1 MTDLTVIA
9 AHEPVDV
16 AALRHRLVE
25 RAHANGLVDVGYRLL
40 DSPVGTLLV
49 AGTTAGLVRIGF
61 VTDDADVLL
70 QDLADRL
77 GPRILETRGRL
88 DAAAR
93 QLEEYF
99 DRRRERFELALD
111 LTLASG
117 FRRVVIEALTQVPF
131 GQTTSYAALAD
142 ASGRPRAVRAT
153 GSACATNPLPLVIGC
168 HRVLRSDGGLGG
180 YAGGLAAKRFL
191 LDLEAGRA

>member
-1 MTDLTVIA
+1 MTDLTALA
-9 AHEPVDV
+9 AHEPVDL
-16 AALRHRLVE
+16 AALRDRLVE
-25 RAHANGLVDVGYRLL
+25 RADENGLVDVGYRLL
-40 DSPVGTLLV
+40 DSPVGTLLI
-49 AGTTAGLVRIGF
+49 ASTAAGLVKVGF
-61 VTDDADVLL
+61 VTHDADELL

-77 GPRILETRGRL
+77 GPRILEAPGRL

-93 QLEEYF
+93 QFEEYF
-99 DRRRERFELALD
+99 HGRRERFELSLD

-117 FRRVVIEALTQVPF
+117 FRRVVIETLAQVPF
-131 GQTTSYAALAD
+131 GHTTSYASLAD

-153 GSACATNPLPLVIGC
+153 GSACATNPLPVVIGC

-180 YAGGLAAKRFL
+180 YAGGLTAKRYL